1 MAGIIF
7 HTVHSV
13 FEQQCLVGCDTVYTD
28 NSMPAF
34 LEKST
39 AFIFH
44 VHSTIDVK
52 AA

>member
-7 HTVHSV
+7 HTVHSA
-13 FEQQCLVGCDTVYTD
+13 FEQQCLVGCDTVCTD

-34 LEKST
+34 LEEFT
-39 AFIFH
+39 ACIFR
-44 VHSTIDVK
+44 VRSAINVK